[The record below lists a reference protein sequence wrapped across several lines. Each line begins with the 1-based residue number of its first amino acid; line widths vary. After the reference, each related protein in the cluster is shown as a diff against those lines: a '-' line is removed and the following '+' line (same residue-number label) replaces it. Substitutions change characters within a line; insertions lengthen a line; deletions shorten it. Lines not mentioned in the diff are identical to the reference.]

1 MHEQDLMA
9 IKEKL
14 MQELLTY
21 KDVKKMEPPFAHEVK
36 TLASAI
42 TKICMILDETGE
54 GSSRRGMASRGWY
67 EGSFEGGSR
76 RGGSYEGGS
85 YEGGS
90 YDGGSSGRRGRNAM
104 GRYTSREG
112 GFREALEEAMAAAPS
127 ERDRRDIEDMLSR
140 MR

>member
-1 MHEQDLMA
+1 MYEQDLKQL
-9 IKEKL
+9 KEKL
-14 MQELLTY
+14 MQELCSY

-42 TKICMILDETGE
+42 TKICMIMDEEGE

-76 RGGSYEGGS
+76 RGGNYEGGS

-90 YDGGSSGRRGRNAM
+90 SGRRGRDAM

-140 MR
+140 VR